1 MEKESKTKNGSE
13 VTEESDSDKMK
24 LHVHVPDG
32 LPKSQE
38 ELEEVISVLRKAAAN
53 DDSSSSAIIA
63 ETKDIELSLKK

>member
-1 MEKESKTKNGSE
+1 MINPLNLNSLDN
-13 VTEESDSDKMK
+13 
-24 LHVHVPDG
+24 L
-32 LPKSQE
+32 SQE